1 MPHLGKLGN
10 LKKCCVVYIKYWAL
24 FSELLVID
32 TPIPLDKNSKL
43 FCVIDDNVVQT
54 WGNTQDGSQEQKSIK
69 IRKTLTTFYFM
80 FYHADIRRIEAN
92 NNNYNNNNNFID
104 QLLNNNEFLQYMDK
118 KDAKKLQSIICL
130 KFIMYKN
137 SFLNKKDSSP

>member
-1 MPHLGKLGN
+1 
-10 LKKCCVVYIKYWAL
+10 
-24 FSELLVID
+24 
-32 TPIPLDKNSKL
+32 
-43 FCVIDDNVVQT
+43 
-54 WGNTQDGSQEQKSIK
+54 
-69 IRKTLTTFYFM
+69 M
-80 FYHADIRRIEAN
+80 FYHADISRIEAN
-92 NNNYNNNNNFID
+92 NNNNNFID

>member
-1 MPHLGKLGN
+1 
-10 LKKCCVVYIKYWAL
+10 
-24 FSELLVID
+24 
-32 TPIPLDKNSKL
+32 
-43 FCVIDDNVVQT
+43 
-54 WGNTQDGSQEQKSIK
+54 
-69 IRKTLTTFYFM
+69 M

>member
-1 MPHLGKLGN
+1 
-10 LKKCCVVYIKYWAL
+10 
-24 FSELLVID
+24 
-32 TPIPLDKNSKL
+32 
-43 FCVIDDNVVQT
+43 
-54 WGNTQDGSQEQKSIK
+54 
-69 IRKTLTTFYFM
+69 M

-92 NNNYNNNNNFID
+92 NNNNNFID

-137 SFLNKKDSSP
+137 FF